1 MYKIIIIINLF
12 FVNVSY
18 GVHKNSCNPTTD
30 STFLID
36 HIYWDY
42 GSDKLDSYSIRSFE
56 SIVDYLRKNNS
67 MSLEIKFYQHLN
79 PYKSAIY
86 SRRRLKS
93 ILNYF
98 VKQGI
103 AKTRLRGKVVHV
115 KNINEYDVIK
125 KYLSSTE
132 IQRKYKEHIPIV
144 IAELR

>member
-1 MYKIIIIINLF
+1 MYKIIIIINLVF
-12 FVNVSY
+12 ANVSY
-18 GVHKNSCNPTTD
+18 GFQKNICSSATD
-30 STFLID
+30 STFWVEQ
-36 HIYWDY
+36 IYWDY
-42 GSDKLDSYSIRSFE
+42 GSDKLNSYSIRSLE
-56 SIVDYLRKNNS
+56 PIVDYLRKNNS
-67 MSLEIKFYQHLN
+67 MSLELKFYQHLN

-115 KNINEYDVIK
+115 KNINEYDAIK

-132 IQRKYKEHIPIV
+132 IQHKYKEHIPIV

>member
-1 MYKIIIIINLF
+1 MYKIIIIINLVF
-12 FVNVSY
+12 ANVSY
-18 GVHKNSCNPTTD
+18 GFQKNICSSATD
-30 STFLID
+30 STFWVEQ
-36 HIYWDY
+36 IYWDY
-42 GSDKLDSYSIRSFE
+42 DSDKLNSYSIRSLE
-56 SIVDYLRKNNS
+56 PIVDYLRKNNS
-67 MSLEIKFYQHLN
+67 MSLELKFYQHLN

-93 ILNYF
+93 ILSYF

-103 AKTRLRGKVVHV
+103 AKTRLRGEVVHV

-132 IQRKYKEHIPIV
+132 IQHKYKEHIPIV